1 MAQREDQTE
10 LLSKITVPALILVG
24 AEDAI
29 TPVADSEK
37 MHRAISGSQLVVLD
51 HAGHVSN
58 LERTQQFNEALLH
71 FLSDS

>member
-1 MAQREDQTE
+1 
-10 LLSKITVPALILVG
+10 VPTLILVG

-37 MHRAISGSQLVVLD
+37 RHHAMDNARLVVLD

-58 LERTQQFNEALLH
+58 LERTQQFNDA
-71 FLSDS
+71 FLEFLTQS